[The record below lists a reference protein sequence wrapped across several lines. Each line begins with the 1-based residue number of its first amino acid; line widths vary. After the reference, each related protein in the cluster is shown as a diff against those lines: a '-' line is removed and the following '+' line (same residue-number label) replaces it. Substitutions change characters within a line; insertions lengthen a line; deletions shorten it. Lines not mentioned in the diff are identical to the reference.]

1 MAAFTRHYMEQGFE
15 AVRINFDDFC
25 CQVRATMSPAS
36 DQTEWQLI
44 EHLKNKDLLVIDD
57 LGLRSRQ
64 ETDFAYVTL
73 YSILN
78 KRQERLLPTFI
89 SSNKDL
95 KRLRESF
102 DQRIVSRLEPALQI
116 DMTGKDRR
124 KSAQQA

>member
-1 MAAFTRHYMEQGFE
+1 
-15 AVRINFDDFC
+15 
-25 CQVRATMSPAS
+25 MSPAS